1 MKFLSAPW
9 RWNFITT
16 IGSKK
21 GCLFCEAR
29 ESGKENPFVCH
40 RGEKFF
46 VILNKYPYSTGH
58 LMVVPYQHLSTP
70 EEMAPADMVE
80 MFTLMNRALA
90 ILRENFCPNG
100 FNIGMNIGK
109 SAGAG
114 VKDHFHLH
122 VVPRWAGDANFMA
135 TIGETKVLSYELDH
149 VHSILRRGFET

>member
-1 MKFLSAPW
+1 
-9 RWNFITT
+9 
-16 IGSKK
+16 
-21 GCLFCEAR
+21 
-29 ESGKENPFVCH
+29 
-40 RGEKFF
+40 
-46 VILNKYPYSTGH
+46 
-58 LMVVPYQHLSTP
+58 MVVPYQHLSTP
-70 EEMAPADMVE
+70 EEMAPADLVE
-80 MFTLMNRALA
+80 MFTLMNRALV